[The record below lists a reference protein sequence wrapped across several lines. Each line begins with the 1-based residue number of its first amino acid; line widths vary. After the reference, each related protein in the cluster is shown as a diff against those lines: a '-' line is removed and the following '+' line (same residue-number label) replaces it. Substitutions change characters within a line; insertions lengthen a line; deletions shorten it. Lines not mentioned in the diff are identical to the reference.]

1 MPDLDSA
8 PPPSRSDRCAPGY
21 LRLAISNAIVGLY
34 RQHYGKGPTRSK
46 TYIVDDIVLCVL
58 QGGIVPVER
67 TLVEA
72 GRDDLVQAMRRS
84 FQEAK
89 RRDFVAAVE
98 QLTGRR
104 VVAFLSQFSPESD
117 VSIEFFTLERLV
129 GDPMQTPTRRNTG

>member
-8 PPPSRSDRCAPGY
+8 PLPSRSDRCVPGD

-34 RQHYGKGPTRSK
+34 RQHYGRGPTRSK

-67 TLVEA
+67 TLAEA
-72 GRDDLVQAMRRS
+72 GRDDLVQAMRRA
-84 FQEAK
+84 FQEA
-89 RRDFVAAVE
+89 RRHDFVAAVE

-117 VSIEFFTLERLV
+117 VSIEVFTLERRV
-129 GDPMQTPTRRNTG
+129 GDPMQTQTRRIPD